1 MKALNQH
8 PRLVSGRGEHGG
20 REIHYFGS
28 MHGAANATQYSLR
41 FPLQGGDQPSR
52 LSFDKSPDYMRSIN
66 SVRQM
71 ATLLPAAKLI
81 VLLRDPVDRAI
92 SEFRHNCRHGRY
104 VRAGSVVMLQD
115 DFLSQNAASA
125 ASSLG
130 APSPLSR
137 SCSLDDMNLYY
148 FGEQSQLSPSL
159 SPHARKEASH
169 GYYAQQIEWI
179 LRNFPPK
186 QVLLLFHEHMQQN
199 LFATLTLIV
208 SFLKITPFVS
218 NLLGPSAARA
228 TGTEKAR
235 TRFSHPQLKSQ
246 LSELYRAHNLRL
258 RELLLAEPQW
268 RNLSIPSWIAI

>member
-8 PRLVSGRGEHGG
+8 PYLVSGRGEHGG

-28 MHGAANATQYSLR
+28 MRGAANATQYSLR
-41 FPLQGGDQPSR
+41 FPLQGGDQPPR

-104 VRAGSVVMLQD
+104 VKAGSVVMLHD
-115 DFLSQNAASA
+115 DFLSQNAAS
-125 ASSLG
+125 SLG
-130 APSPLSR
+130 ASSPLSR
-137 SCSLDDMNLYY
+137 SCSLEDMHLYY

-159 SPHARKEASH
+159 SPYARKEASH
-169 GYYAQQIEWI
+169 GFYAQQLEWI

-199 LFATLTLIV
+199 LFATLALIV

-218 NLLGPSAARA
+218 NLLGPS
-228 TGTEKAR
+228 TGTHKAR

-246 LSELYRAHNLRL
+246 LSELYQAHNLRL
-258 RELLLAEPQW
+258 RELLLTEPQW
-268 RNLSIPSWIAI
+268 RNLSTPSWITI